1 MGLEAVVLS
10 LTQITAVVAMGF
22 FLWHVFSKR
31 FDLIDGQIKG
41 VEGRFEQ
48 VDARFAQ
55 VDARFAQVDARFA
68 QVDARFEKIDDRF
81 VAIESKIAEL
91 AKDHQI
97 LARELS
103 EFRGE
108 VRGRLDALAPRL
120 AADA

>member
-55 VDARFAQVDARFA
+55 VDARFAQVDARF
-68 QVDARFEKIDDRF
+68 EKIDDRF

-91 AKDHQI
+91 AKDHQN